1 MTATPARTTRT
12 LAAPVVGDAPLELL
26 KGLVDP
32 ELPPSLA
39 ELRKY
44 GSISAHKMKSTE
56 PHLAVPV
63 GVAVVLVVVGR
74 KVVVGMVTMGVVTMG
89 LVSVKESVSVSVNV

>member
-1 MTATPARTTRT
+1 
-12 LAAPVVGDAPLELL
+12 
-26 KGLVDP
+26 
-32 ELPPSLA
+32 
-39 ELRKY
+39 
-44 GSISAHKMKSTE
+44 MKSTE